1 MARIIKNQ
9 SKNSRK
15 LSTATT
21 VSTSSATSVG
31 LNSPISNTLVTVASN
46 ATSLD
51 SERVLTFDGNKLSV
65 QAGMVYKRR
74 EMTSG
79 TTLTA
84 SDYYIACKITS
95 SSTLTLPSS
104 TTLASGQTFVIKD
117 ESGTLS
123 NSVVL
128 SLTPSGSETIEG
140 ESTFSI
146 IQPNASMFV
155 YTDATGKYF
164 IY

>member
-1 MARIIKNQ
+1 MARKTSTTTARSQ
-9 SKNSRK
+9 SSKFTSTTTTGSVAINTPINNS
-15 LSTATT
+15 
-21 VSTSSATSVG
+21 
-31 LNSPISNTLVTVASN
+31 LVTVSS
-46 ATSLD
+46 TGTQLD

-74 EMTSG
+74 EITSG
-79 TTLTA
+79 TTLAA

-95 SSTLTLPSS
+95 SSTLILPSS

-123 NSVVL
+123 DSVVL
-128 SLTPSGSETIEG
+128 SLTPTGSETIEG

-146 IQPNASMFV
+146 IQPNASIFV
-155 YTDATGKYF
+155 YTDAAGKYF

>member
-1 MARIIKNQ
+1 MARKT
-9 SKNSRK
+9 ST
-15 LSTATT
+15 TATRSQSSKFT
-21 VSTSSATSVG
+21 STTTTGSVAINTPIN
-31 LNSPISNTLVTVASN
+31 NSLVTVSSTGTQLN
-46 ATSLD
+46 

-95 SSTLTLPSS
+95 SSTLTLPSAS
-104 TTLASGQTFVIKD
+104 TLAAGQTFVIKD
-117 ESGTLS
+117 EGGAL
-123 NSVVL
+123 NDSVI
-128 SLTPSGSETIEG
+128 LTVAAPSGQTIEG
-140 ESTFSI
+140 ESTL
-146 IQPNASMFV
+146 SMKLGTMSVFI
-155 YTDATGKYF
+155 YTDGATKYF

>member
-1 MARIIKNQ
+1 MARIIKNK

-15 LSTATT
+15 FSSATS
-21 VSTSSATSVG
+21 VSVSSATSVG
-31 LNSPISNTLVTVASN
+31 INSPITNTLVTVGSN
-46 ATSLD
+46 TASLD

-74 EMTSG
+74 EMTSA

-95 SSTLTLPSS
+95 SSTLTLPSAS
-104 TTLASGQTFVIKD
+104 TLAAGQTFVIKD
-117 ESGTLS
+117 EGGAL
-123 NSVVL
+123 NDSVI
-128 SLTPSGSETIEG
+128 LTVAAPSGQTIEG
-140 ESTFSI
+140 ESTL
-146 IQPNASMFV
+146 SMKLGTMSVFI
-155 YTDATGKYF
+155 YTDGATKYF